1 MFSYNKFGSQ
11 LPNKVILV
19 FFKEAHITKINLDQ
33 NFNENTEFDILAY
46 FGGKKFQIA
55 LKVQV

>member
-1 MFSYNKFGSQ
+1 M
-11 LPNKVILV
+11 
-19 FFKEAHITKINLDQ
+19 FFKEAHITKITLDQ